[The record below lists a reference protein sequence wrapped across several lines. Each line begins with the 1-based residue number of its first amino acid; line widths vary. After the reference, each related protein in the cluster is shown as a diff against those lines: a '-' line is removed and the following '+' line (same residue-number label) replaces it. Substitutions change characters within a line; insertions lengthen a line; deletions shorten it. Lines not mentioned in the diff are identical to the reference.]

1 MKQEPMIWI
10 VDDDASMRWVLD
22 KALTSAGWKTQVFDN
37 AGGVLTA
44 IEPVQPNAIITD
56 IRMPGASGLDLAR
69 ILVEKFPTLP
79 VIVMTAHTD
88 MDNALAAYREGAFEY
103 LPKPF
108 DLVDAVAL
116 VRRALEKQTA
126 ASAAQPVESTAQ
138 SPTLIGEAQAMQVVF
153 RVIGR
158 LADSHINVL
167 ICGESGTGKELV
179 ARAIYANSPRS
190 EAPFIAIN
198 SAAIPAELLESELF
212 GHEKGAFTDA
222 HARRAG
228 RFEQAEGGTLFLDEI
243 GDMPVG
249 LQARLLRVLSDGT
262 FYRVGGHEELQA
274 DVRVIAATNQD
285 LESRVRDKRFRED
298 LYHRLNVM
306 VVTLPPLRDRRE
318 DIQGLARRFLDQA
331 ARELAVE
338 PKQLDRQALAMLVHQ
353 PWPGNVRQLENLC
366 RQLTVMAPGQV
377 ISVTDLPVGMAAERD
392 ADAGPSASGWQLLL
406 EETVQHKLTL
416 GQNAILAEVG
426 PQFER
431 VLLRTALAFTRGRK
445 QEAARR
451 LGWGRNTLTRKL
463 KELDIEG

>member
-1 MKQEPMIWI
+1 MKQKPMIWI

-22 KALTSAGWKTQVFDN
+22 KALTGAGWKTQVFEN
-37 AGGVLTA
+37 AGDVLTA
-44 IEPVQPNAIITD
+44 IESVQPDAIITD
-56 IRMPGASGLDLAR
+56 IRMPGASGLDLTR

-108 DLVDAVAL
+108 DLDDAVAL

-126 ASAAQPVESTAQ
+126 ASPAQPVESTAQ
-138 SPTLIGEAQAMQVVF
+138 PHTLIGEAQAMQAVF
-153 RVIGR
+153 RMIGR
-158 LADSHINVL
+158 LAGSHINVL

-228 RFEQAEGGTLFLDEI
+228 RFEQAQGGTLFLDEI

-306 VVTLPPLRDRRE
+306 AVTLPPLRDRRE

-338 PKQLDRQALAMLVHQ
+338 PKQLDRQALAMLVRQ
-353 PWPGNVRQLENLC
+353 SWPGNVRQLENLC
-366 RQLTVMAPGQV
+366 RQLTVLAPGQV
-377 ISVTDLPVGMAAERD
+377 ISVTDLPAGMAAELD

-463 KELDIEG
+463 KELEID